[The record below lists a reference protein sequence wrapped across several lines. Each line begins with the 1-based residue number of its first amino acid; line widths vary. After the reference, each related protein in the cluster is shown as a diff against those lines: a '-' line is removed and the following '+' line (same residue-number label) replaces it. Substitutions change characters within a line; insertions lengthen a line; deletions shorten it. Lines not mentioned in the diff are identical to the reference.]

1 MKANHRNTPKS
12 KRERKRNQRTALL
25 LVGVCL
31 MIVGGLL
38 LLNRWER
45 QTVLLP
51 EESTD
56 QTVPGQITYQDL
68 TYVPKRHI
76 ENILIVGLDKY
87 QAQETSQG
95 YLNDQQSDFLML
107 LVLDHD
113 RQRCDILHLNRDTM
127 TEIRRLHRRRCG
139 RYFYRA
145 ACSGAYLWQRRI
157 G

>member
-45 QTVLLP
+45 QTVFLP

-56 QTVPGQITYQDL
+56 QTVPGQITYQDRVL
-68 TYVPKRHI
+68 CP
-76 ENILIVGLDKY
+76 
-87 QAQETSQG
+87 QAA
-95 YLNDQQSDFLML
+95 
-107 LVLDHD
+107 H
-113 RQRCDILHLNRDTM
+113 
-127 TEIRRLHRRRCG
+127 
-139 RYFYRA
+139 
-145 ACSGAYLWQRRI
+145 
-157 G
+157 